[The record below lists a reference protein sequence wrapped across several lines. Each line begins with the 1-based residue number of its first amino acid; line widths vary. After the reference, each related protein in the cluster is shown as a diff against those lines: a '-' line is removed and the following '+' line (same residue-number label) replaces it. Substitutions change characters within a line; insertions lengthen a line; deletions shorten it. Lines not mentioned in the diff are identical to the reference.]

1 MTILGVVALP
11 GVPPERLSSLAV
23 VAEDAHLDELWLWE
37 DCFYAGSVAAAATML
52 AATSTLR
59 VGIGVQPVPLRAVPL
74 AAMELAAL
82 DRIAPGRLLAGL
94 GHGVQEWMGQV
105 GVRVESPLTLLR
117 EYTVALRALLAGEE
131 VTTRGRYVQLDR
143 VRLVWP
149 PALPMPLHLGT
160 EGPRSL
166 LLSGELAD
174 GTILPGGT
182 TPARVR
188 AVRELIDEGRAA
200 AGRTDPHRLTVYA
213 GPFADLDPQ
222 AVAGVV
228 RALADAGADAVV
240 LLPAPPDADEQ
251 GGPDHEAFVRFV
263 AGAVRPLV

>member
-11 GVPPERLSSLAV
+11 GVPPEHLSALAA
-23 VAEDAHLDELWLWE
+23 VAEEAELAELWLWE

-52 AATSTLR
+52 AATSRVR

-105 GVRVESPLTLLR
+105 GVRVESPLALLR
-117 EYTVALRALLAGEE
+117 EYTVALRSLLQGEE

-143 VRLVWP
+143 VRLEWP
-149 PALPMPLHLGT
+149 PALPMPLHIGT

-166 LLSGELAD
+166 RLSGELAD

-182 TPARVR
+182 TPERVR
-188 AVRELIDEGRAA
+188 AVRDLIDEGRRA
-200 AGRTDPHRLTVYA
+200 AGRTDGHRLTVYA
-213 GPFADLDPQ
+213 GPFPDADAR
-222 AVAGVV
+222 AVADAV
-228 RALADAGADAVV
+228 RAVADAGADAVV
-240 LLPAPPDADEQ
+240 LLPAPPGSADRA
-251 GGPDHEAFVRFV
+251 GPDHEAFVRFV